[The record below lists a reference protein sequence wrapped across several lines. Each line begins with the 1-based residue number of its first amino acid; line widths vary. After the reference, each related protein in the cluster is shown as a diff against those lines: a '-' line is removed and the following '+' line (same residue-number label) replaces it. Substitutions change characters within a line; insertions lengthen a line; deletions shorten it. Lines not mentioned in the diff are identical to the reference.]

1 MCGIFAYLSY
11 YVEKDR
17 RYVTE
22 TLLKGLARLE
32 YRGYDSAGIAFDGQS
47 SSETIIV
54 KQVGKVSALRAL
66 VEQSDIDWDR
76 KYNVQTSISH
86 TRWATHGQ
94 PSPINA
100 HPHRSNDANEFTIVH
115 NGIITNYKELRTLL
129 ANKGY
134 SFATETD
141 TEVVAK
147 LLKYVYDSQRGQP
160 ISFPDLAKAVIKE
173 LEGAFAFLF
182 KSVHYPGEIIAA
194 RRGSPLLIGIRSSE
208 NLAVDFVDVEEI
220 SNTVAASSLNEE
232 KAPAYAKRAQ
242 SRSFARADGSPQPLE
257 YFLASDPSA
266 IVEHTRRVLYLEDDD
281 MAHISG
287 DGNLHIYRL
296 RRDDGLSSIRS
307 IKTLEM
313 ELAAIMKGNFP
324 HFMLKE
330 IYEQPESVV
339 NTIRGRVDFKNHNV
353 VLGGLRN
360 YLASIRRC
368 RRIVF
373 TACGTSYNS
382 CLATRAIFEE
392 LTEIPVAVELSS
404 EFLDRKSPIFR
415 DDVCVFV
422 SQSGETADTILALRY
437 CLERGALC
445 VGITNTVGSSISRE
459 THCGV
464 HINAGPEIGV
474 ASTKAYTSQ
483 YLALVM
489 MALQLGE
496 DRISMTERRREII
509 DGLRE
514 LPNLVKEVLDLDKS
528 IKVMSEDLRT
538 KKNMLVLSRG
548 FQSATCLE
556 GALKIKE
563 LSYIHC
569 EGIMAGELK
578 HGPLALIDENIPIIV
593 IMTKDAYYPKVQNA
607 LQQVQ
612 ARKGRPVIICNTND
626 TNIDDS
632 ENQTIRIP
640 QTVDCLQGILSII
653 PLQLLSYHM
662 ATLNGVDVDFPRNLA
677 KSVTVE

>member
-11 YVEKDR
+11 YVEKDC
-17 RYVTE
+17 RYVTD
-22 TLLKGLARLE
+22 TLMKGLARLE

-47 SSETIIV
+47 SNETIIV

-76 KYNVQTSISH
+76 KYSVQTSISH

-115 NGIITNYKELRTLL
+115 NGIITNYKEIRTLL
-129 ANKGY
+129 ENKGY
-134 SFATETD
+134 GFATETD

-182 KSVHYPGEIIAA
+182 KSVHYPGEIVAA
-194 RRGSPLLIGIRSSE
+194 RRGSPLLIGIKSSE

-220 SNTVAASSLNEE
+220 TNTVAASSINEE

-242 SRSFARADGSPQPLE
+242 SRSFARPDGSPQPLE

-266 IVEHTRRVLYLEDDD
+266 IIEHTRRVLYLEDDD

-360 YLASIRRC
+360 YLSSIRRC

-528 IKVMSEDLRT
+528 IKVMSEGLRT

-556 GALKIKE
+556 AALKIKE

-612 ARKGRPVIICNTND
+612 ARKGKPVIVCNIND
-626 TNIDDS
+626 TNIDDAQS
-632 ENQTIRIP
+632 QTIRIP

-653 PLQLLSYHM
+653 PLQLLS
-662 ATLNGVDVDFPRNLA
+662 
-677 KSVTVE
+677 

>member
-11 YVEKDR
+11 FVEKDC

-32 YRGYDSAGIAFDGQS
+32 YRGYDSSGIAFDGVS
-47 SSETIIV
+47 NDETVII
-54 KQVGKVSALRAL
+54 KQVGKVAALRAL
-66 VEQSDIDWDR
+66 VEKSDIDLDR
-76 KYNVQTSISH
+76 KYTVQTSISH

-94 PSPINA
+94 PSPVNA
-100 HPHRSNDANEFTIVH
+100 HPHRSDDSNEFTIVH
-115 NGIITNYKELRTLL
+115 NGIITNYKEIRTLL

-134 SFATETD
+134 GFATETD

-182 KSVHYPGEIIAA
+182 KSVHYPGEIVAA
-194 RRGSPLLIGIRSSE
+194 RRGSPLLIGIKTSE

-220 SNTVAASSLNEE
+220 TNSVAASSINEE

-242 SRSFARADGSPQPLE
+242 SRSFARADGSSQPLE

-266 IVEHTRRVLYLEDDD
+266 IIEHTRRVLYLEDDD
-281 MAHISG
+281 MAHISDKG
-287 DGNLHIYRL
+287 DLHIYRL

-330 IYEQPESVV
+330 IFEQPESVV
-339 NTIRGRVDFKNHNV
+339 NTIRGRVDFGSHNV

-437 CLERGALC
+437 CLKRGALC
-445 VGITNTVGSSISRE
+445 VGVTNTVGSSISRE

-514 LPNLVKEVLDLDKS
+514 LPSLVKEVLELDSS
-528 IKVMSEDLRT
+528 IKAMSEELRH

-556 GALKIKE
+556 AALKIKE

-578 HGPLALIDENIPIIV
+578 HGPLALIDENISVVV

-612 ARKGRPVIICNTND
+612 ARKGRPIIVCNTND
-626 TNIDDS
+626 TNIDDA